1 MADNKPQEHENK
13 DAESGEPIQLD
24 KDQPQQ
30 PQRKPQQQHEDNEA
44 GGMKQGADRPQ
55 PEGGQ
60 KTSRPPSA
68 GRGGVGPV
76 PRRRRVSV
84 SSLDPTG
91 TARSPVELFAR
102 WCRVSR
108 RHPPSSERDR

>member
-1 MADNKPQEHENK
+1 MGLALFSGTPASRGKEIIDMADDKPQQHENK

-30 PQRKPQQQHEDNEA
+30 PQQPPRKPQQQDEGNEA

-60 KTSRPPSA
+60 KR
-68 GRGGVGPV
+68 
-76 PRRRRVSV
+76 
-84 SSLDPTG
+84 
-91 TARSPVELFAR
+91 
-102 WCRVSR
+102 
-108 RHPPSSERDR
+108 